1 MVGPFAHRG
10 ERDKLV
16 FHFLEDK
23 LVFLCMEDKLVFPKV
38 EDKVNFCAC
47 SRPTIYLVFPKV
59 EDKLGALPPMR
70 EGSDHSR
77 YTYGFHWLPN

>member
-23 LVFLCMEDKLVFPKV
+23 LAVSRVEDKLVFQKV
-38 EDKVNFCAC
+38 EDKVNFAGGYHLI
-47 SRPTIYLVFPKV
+47 STV
-59 EDKLGALPPMR
+59 
-70 EGSDHSR
+70 
-77 YTYGFHWLPN
+77 T